1 MRYVDKEN
9 SLLAGKR
16 TGIYM
21 VLFAFLLIALSGCKG
36 EVEPPLSKPQPAAQT
51 VPATEEALQVESDQY
66 EEDAD
71 EAEESEGVTT
81 GDSTAKRPP
90 ELVSLKLSPRV
101 VYPGTKVKVLAEGR
115 DKDDEDLTFY
125 YRWQKNEVFLPGED
139 GDELD
144 TSGFNKGDLIT
155 AFVTPF
161 DGEVRGKERMSPSL
175 LVSNRPPEITSAPI
189 GNIVGGLFIYEV
201 EANDPDG
208 DELKFSLEGSPS
220 GMTINA
226 AGKVEWKVPTDAKGP
241 FTIKVVVSDGDAT
254 TFQGFNIGEIVIEL
268 R

>member
-1 MRYVDKEN
+1 MKIC
-9 SLLAGKR
+9 L
-16 TGIYM
+16 T
-21 VLFAFLLIALSGCKG
+21 LFPFIFLALSACTGD
-36 EVEPPLSKPQPAAQT
+36 
-51 VPATEEALQVESDQY
+51 VESPPIEPKPVVQTAPVNEELAESESSEY
-66 EEDAD
+66 EEEPG
-71 EAEESEGVTT
+71 EAEELEGEVG
-81 GDSTAKRPP
+81 GDTVENSPP
-90 ELVSLKLSPRV
+90 EVLSLKLVPRV
-101 VYPGTKVKVLAEGR
+101 IYPGTKVTAQAEGR
-115 DKDDEDLTFY
+115 DSEEEDVTFS
-125 YRWQKNEVFLPGED
+125 YRWQKNEEFLPGEENE
-139 GDELD
+139 ELD

-161 DGEVRGKERMSPSL
+161 DGEVKGKERMSPSL

-189 GNIVGGLFIYEV
+189 GNIVDGLFIYEV

-220 GMTINA
+220 GMTIDE
-226 AGKVEWKVPTDAKGP
+226 GGRVEWKVPTDAKGP